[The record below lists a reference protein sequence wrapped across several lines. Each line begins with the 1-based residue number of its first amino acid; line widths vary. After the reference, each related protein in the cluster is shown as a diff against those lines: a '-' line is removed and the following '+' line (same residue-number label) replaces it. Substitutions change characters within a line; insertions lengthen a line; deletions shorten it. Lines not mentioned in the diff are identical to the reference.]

1 MFQIIGIGIFLITII
16 SVILVASALITGHIS
31 LLKHVHM
38 SGFFANVLN
47 FFYMPLKRIF
57 IMFTD
62 VEILDKRMVSLRNMA
77 NRDAFGKSTKRLLLT
92 PHCMRSLEC
101 NARSSKFGI
110 ECTKCGK
117 CIFAK
122 MKDDAQRLGY
132 VLYIVAGSSY
142 IRHIVKKESADA
154 ALLVACNYEL
164 VKVMRSLE
172 PLGIITYGIAL
183 EHDGCFSTAVDYDK
197 LLDAMKMGKQD

>member
-1 MFQIIGIGIFLITII
+1 MFQIIGIGILLIAFI
-16 SVILVASALITGHIS
+16 SVVLVAAALITGHIS
-31 LLKHVHM
+31 LFKRVHM
-38 SGFFANVLN
+38 AGFFANILN

-77 NRDAFGKSTKRLLLT
+77 NCNKFEKSTKRLLLT
-92 PHCMRSLEC
+92 PHCMRSIEC
-101 NARSSKFGI
+101 KARSSKFGI

-122 MKDDAQRLGY
+122 MKEDAEQLGY

-142 IRHIVKKESADA
+142 IRHIIKKESADA
-154 ALLVACNYEL
+154 ALLVACKYEL
-164 VKVMRSLE
+164 VKVMRALE
-172 PLGIITYGIAL
+172 PLGIITYGVAL
-183 EHDGCFSTAVDYDK
+183 EHDGCFNTGVDYDK

>member
-1 MFQIIGIGIFLITII
+1 MFEIIGIGIFLVTIV
-16 SVILVASALITGHIS
+16 SVVLVAAALITGHIS
-31 LLKHVHM
+31 LFKHVHM
-38 SGFFANVLN
+38 SGFFANILN

-77 NRDAFGKSTKRLLLT
+77 NCNPFDKSTKRLLLA
-92 PHCMRSLEC
+92 PHCMRSIEC

-122 MKDDAQRLGY
+122 MKEDAERLGY

-164 VKVMRSLE
+164 VKVMRALE
-172 PLGIITYGIAL
+172 PIGIITYGIAL
-183 EHDGCFSTAVDYDK
+183 EKDGCFNTSVNYDE

>member
-1 MFQIIGIGIFLITII
+1 MMFQAIGFIIFIMIIT
-16 SVILVASALITGHIS
+16 SVVLVSAALITGHVS
-31 LLKHVHM
+31 LFKHVRL
-38 SGFFANVLN
+38 SGFFANILN

-62 VEILDKRMVSLRNMA
+62 VEILDKRLVSLRNMA
-77 NRDAFGKSTKRLLLT
+77 NYNAFGRSKKRLLLT

-101 NARSSKFGI
+101 QARSSRFGI

-117 CIFAK
+117 CTFAK
-122 MKDDAQRLGY
+122 MKDDAERLGY

-164 VKVMRSLE
+164 VKVMRALE
-172 PLGIITYGIAL
+172 PIGIITYGVAL
-183 EHDGCFSTAVDYDK
+183 EKDGCFNTIVDYDT
-197 LLDAMKMGKQD
+197 LLDAMKMGK